1 MATAG
6 GDEGLPYDVL
16 QSENIGLEEGSGA
29 MTVDVLERLRE
40 IGGLKRG
47 HFLFSSG
54 RHGDVYLEK
63 FDLLR
68 DPGATSDI
76 CRGFVDRFRDASI
89 DVVVGPTTGGILL
102 AFETAR
108 QLGIAAAY
116 AERASDDAPGREFRR
131 GTTFA
136 PGSRVLVVDD
146 ILTTGGSVRE
156 TLAAL
161 RNHPVDIFAVAV
173 LVDRSGGETSFA
185 GVPLVALASQT
196 VASWPADECPLCR
209 RGIPLTKPGTTTQT
223 MSSAC
228 RSSR

>member
-161 RNHPVDIFAVAV
+161 EVHPVQVVAVAV
-173 LVDRSGGETSFA
+173 LVDRSGGAVEFE
-185 GVPLVALASQT
+185 GIPLAALASQRID
-196 VASWPADECPLCR
+196 SWLPETCPMCAA
-209 RGIPLTKPGTTTQT
+209 GEPIVKPGTTGLP
-223 MSSAC
+223 AP
-228 RSSR
+228 R